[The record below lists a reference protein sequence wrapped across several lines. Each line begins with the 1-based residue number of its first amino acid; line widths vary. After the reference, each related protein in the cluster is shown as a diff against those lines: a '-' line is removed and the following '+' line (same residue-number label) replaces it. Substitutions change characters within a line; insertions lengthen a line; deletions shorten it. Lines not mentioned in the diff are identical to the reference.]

1 MPQQARL
8 SSGLSGIAGE
18 YFVAAELTRRGYVAT
33 LTLRNTRGI
42 DILASNIDAT
52 RSVGIQVKSKQG
64 RGPEWMLNQKVET
77 LDLAVNLCFV
87 FVCLN
92 DLGTPEYYVVPRR
105 RVITYAR
112 ENHAKFLSTLGKGG
126 RKHQDTAMRKFRD
139 AAGEFLN
146 RWDHLGLDSSG

>member
-1 MPQQARL
+1 
-8 SSGLSGIAGE
+8 
-18 YFVAAELTRRGYVAT
+18 
-33 LTLRNTRGI
+33 
-42 DILASNIDAT
+42 
-52 RSVGIQVKSKQG
+52 
-64 RGPEWMLNQKVET
+64 MLNQKVET

>member
-52 RSVGIQVKSKQG
+52 RYVGIQVKSKQG
-64 RGPEWMLNQKVET
+64 RGPEWVLNQNVET
-77 LDLAVNLCFV
+77 LDLAENLCFV

-92 DLGTPEYYVVPRR
+92 DLGTPEYYVVPHRH
-105 RVITYAR
+105 VGTYAR
-112 ENHAKFLSTLGKGG
+112 ENHAKFLSTPGRGG
-126 RKHQDTAMRKFRD
+126 RIRRDTAMRKFRD
-139 AAGEFLN
+139 PDGAFLN
-146 RWDHLGLDSSG
+146 RWDHLGLDSVG